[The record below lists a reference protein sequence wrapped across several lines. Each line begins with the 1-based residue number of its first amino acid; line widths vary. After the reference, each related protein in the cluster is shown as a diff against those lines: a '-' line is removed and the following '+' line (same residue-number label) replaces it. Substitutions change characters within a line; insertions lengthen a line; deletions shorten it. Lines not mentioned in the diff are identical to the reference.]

1 MLDENLIQIAGIVDK
16 LEADMLRQCGVRY
29 LGFPL
34 RLPVHREDIS
44 EENAAKI
51 FRQLQPPTFG
61 VLITYLDDA
70 EGIAGF
76 CSLLGA
82 HVVQLHGAIDIGE
95 LAKLKKIAPDLL
107 VIKSL
112 VVGLHTQDALE
123 SMVEQFSNSVDAF
136 ITDTYDPTTGASGA
150 TGKVHDW
157 SISRRLV
164 EISNRPVILAGGL
177 GPENVRRAILE
188 VRPAGVDSH
197 TGVEDDCGR
206 KCREKVES
214 FIAEA
219 QAGFRM
225 MADTAHSL

>member
-1 MLDENLIQIAGIVDK
+1 MLDENLIQIAVIIDES
-16 LEADMLRQCGVRY
+16 EADMLRQCGVRY

-44 EENAAKI
+44 EESAAKI
-51 FRQLQPPTFG
+51 IRQLQPPTFG

-70 EGIAGF
+70 EKIAAF
-76 CSLLGA
+76 CSSLGA
-82 HVVQLHGAIDIGE
+82 HVVQLHGAIKIDE

-107 VIKSL
+107 LIKSL

-123 SMVEQFSNSVDAF
+123 SMVEHFSNSVDAF
-136 ITDTYDPTTGASGA
+136 ITDTYDPSTGASGA
-150 TGKVHDW
+150 TGKIHDW
-157 SISRRLV
+157 GISRRLV
-164 EISNRPVILAGGL
+164 EISDRPVILAGGL

-206 KCREKVES
+206 KCRKKVEN

-219 QAGFRM
+219 QTGFRM
-225 MADTAHSL
+225 MADAAHG